1 MWVKFLE
8 KENLKKK
15 IPLPPCCKLKENLK
29 IKTEIWTIAWVRKT
43 PEYLKVYI
51 PRLLKSTVSLQ
62 TVSCSFCLKQ
72 KQVTMR
78 VNVVISTVLIPETE
92 HLHLYFPYLHSTC
105 NHICIAEHI
114 CIYRT
119 YTYSTNTHTFYVK
132 HESKVKENTKFTQTI
147 FLLRALSW
155 NCTAEKVHYLLGVQ
169 GRGKRHEYLKRRCLD
184 SLAWNLNSKFN

>member
-1 MWVKFLE
+1 MSQISRKR
-8 KENLKKK
+8 KLKKK

-29 IKTEIWTIAWVRKT
+29 IKTEIWTIACVRKT

-78 VNVVISTVLIPETE
+78 VNAVISTVLIPETE

-105 NHICIAEHI
+105 NHICTNTEHI
-114 CIYRT
+114 CIAR
-119 YTYSTNTHTFYVK
+119 THT
-132 HESKVKENTKFTQTI
+132 HSM
-147 FLLRALSW
+147 LSM
-155 NCTAEKVHYLLGVQ
+155 TA
-169 GRGKRHEYLKRRCLD
+169 KRRKTLS
-184 SLAWNLNSKFN
+184 SLKPYFS